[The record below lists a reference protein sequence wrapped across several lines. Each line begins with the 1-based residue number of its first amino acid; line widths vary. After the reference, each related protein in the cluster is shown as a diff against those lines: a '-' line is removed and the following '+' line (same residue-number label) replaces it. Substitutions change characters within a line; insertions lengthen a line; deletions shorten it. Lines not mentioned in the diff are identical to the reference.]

1 MTDLLILQA
10 KRIQETNPELTFEE
24 CKQVAADLILE
35 WETEDIYLNEN
46 DTE

>member
-10 KRIQETNPELTFEE
+10 QHIQETNPELTFEE
-24 CKQVAADLILE
+24 CKQIASEQLLE
-35 WETEDIYLNEN
+35 WANDEQEY